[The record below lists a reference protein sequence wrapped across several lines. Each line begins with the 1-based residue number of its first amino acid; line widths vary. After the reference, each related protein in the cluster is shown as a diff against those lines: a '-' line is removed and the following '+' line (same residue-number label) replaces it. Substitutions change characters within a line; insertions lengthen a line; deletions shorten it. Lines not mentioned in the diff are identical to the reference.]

1 MLVNT
6 NIKSWPFTWNWY
18 HFARGWVGKE
28 QGIAAM
34 YLSSYSDTIFL
45 KGLVKRGRKAWWRE
59 REIISCIQPFSR
71 HVLLYLEYS
80 MHKSAVAFPGLA
92 VEEQGSAFCPLQG
105 AGTKPD
111 RQKLHSRS
119 ADSSQ
124 WLRSCCERGPR
135 LVDQVNPAA
144 TLLSNR

>member
-1 MLVNT
+1 
-6 NIKSWPFTWNWY
+6 
-18 HFARGWVGKE
+18 
-28 QGIAAM
+28 
-34 YLSSYSDTIFL
+34 
-45 KGLVKRGRKAWWRE
+45 
-59 REIISCIQPFSR
+59 
-71 HVLLYLEYS
+71 